1 MAWKPAPLGMKIHLV
16 ESEEGR
22 RRGFAA
28 GWSKLSTGGEIVRA
42 PGDHAGFILEHGNLV
57 AAALRRWLGESE
69 AAAR

>member
-1 MAWKPAPLGMKIHLV
+1 MTWQPAPLGMKIHLV

-28 GWSKLSTGGEIVRA
+28 GWSRLSTGGEIVRV
-42 PGDHAGFILEHGNLV
+42 PGDHAGFILEHGHLV

-69 AAAR
+69 TTAR